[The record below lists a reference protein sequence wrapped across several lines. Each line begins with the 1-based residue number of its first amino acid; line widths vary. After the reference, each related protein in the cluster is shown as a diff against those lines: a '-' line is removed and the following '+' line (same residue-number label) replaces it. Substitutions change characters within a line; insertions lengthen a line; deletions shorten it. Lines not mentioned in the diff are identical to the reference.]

1 MPYNFTLSNL
11 HPSARLQMPLA
22 TWQAQAPS
30 GYHFTNLRQNPGFP
44 QRKNAAN
51 FEFRWFEFEVTMLQP
66 ESENQKA
73 QLGSPWW
80 RLPQVPTSVSC
91 RARCCAWPNKRSKNS
106 PFAVKSK
113 CHFIALDFK
122 PLKPYKPQTKK
133 WFFSPLFSRP
143 QSPQSATDTPSAR
156 LNPVSSV

>member
-30 GYHFTNLRQNPGFP
+30 GQVSPTWGKTPVSPNEKTQPILNSDGLSLRLLCFNQ
-44 QRKNAAN
+44 
-51 FEFRWFEFEVTMLQP
+51 
-66 ESENQKA
+66 NQKA

-133 WFFSPLFSRP
+133 WNFSPLFSRP